1 MSGGVLYLP
10 LMHDHDLI
18 SVHHG
23 VQSVVEGGGGQEG
36 KGVKSASRGRV
47 SRSVR
52 VCQRRVMKMCE
63 KVR

>member
-23 VQSVVEGGGGQEG
+23 VQSVVEGGGG
-36 KGVKSASRGRV
+36 KK
-47 SRSVR
+47 
-52 VCQRRVMKMCE
+52 E
-63 KVR
+63 KV